1 MAFLPHPLSFVTLG
15 DVVQVKVIVFAQY
28 AGNERQNCQV
38 DATMLQ
44 ALRSHVRRLCTPDQ
58 IDLEEHYQSPAEHIA
73 DLVVHTV
80 GLTLAAV
87 GGIVLAVLSALNG
100 GVGVVMATAIY
111 ALCLVAM
118 LTASTVYNLTRPG
131 AARPVLRRLD
141 EAAIF
146 LMIAGSYTP
155 FTTQR
160 FEGWWSIGFTLVVWL
175 IAFAGVGA
183 KLILPRLSDA
193 FWSGVYVVFGW
204 IAVIALKPLIDT
216 VHPIALGLLV
226 LGGLIYTAGVLFF
239 ISPKLKYRRAIWHG
253 FVVAGAGVHWAA
265 VLVGVVLAPNLA

>member
-1 MAFLPHPLSFVTLG
+1 
-15 DVVQVKVIVFAQY
+15 
-28 AGNERQNCQV
+28 
-38 DATMLQ
+38 MLDFFKRH
-44 ALRSHVRRLCTPDQ
+44 ARRLCTPDQ
-58 IDLEEHYQSPAEHIA
+58 IDLEEHYESRSEHTA

-87 GGIVLAVLSALNG
+87 GGVVLAVLSAIYGGG
-100 GVGVVMATAIY
+100 GVVFATAIY

-118 LTASTVYNLTRPG
+118 LTASTVYNLTRPC

-160 FEGWWSIGFTLVVWL
+160 FEGWWAIGFTLVVWT
-175 IAFAGVGA
+175 IAIAGVAA
-183 KLILPRLSDA
+183 KMVAPRISDA

-204 IAVIALKPLIDT
+204 IAVIALKPMIDT

-226 LGGLIYTAGVLFF
+226 LGGLIYTAGVFFF
-239 ISPKLKYRRAIWHG
+239 IAPKLKYRRAIWHG

>member
-1 MAFLPHPLSFVTLG
+1 MLSFL
-15 DVVQVKVIVFAQY
+15 K
-28 AGNERQNCQV
+28 R
-38 DATMLQ
+38 
-44 ALRSHVRRLCTPDQ
+44 HVRRLCTPDQ
-58 IDLEEHYQSPAEHIA
+58 IDLEEHYQTPSEHTA
-73 DLVVHTV
+73 DLIVHVV

-87 GGIVLAVLSALNG
+87 GGIVLAVMSAIYG
-100 GVGVVMATAIY
+100 GAAAATATAVY

-118 LTASTVYNLTRPG
+118 LTASTVYNLTRPC

-160 FEGWWSIGFTLVVWL
+160 FEGWWSIGFTAVVWA
-175 IAFAGVGA
+175 IAFAGVAA
-183 KLILPRLSDA
+183 KLVAPRISDA

-204 IAVIALKPLIDT
+204 LAVLALKPMIDT
-216 VHPIALGLLV
+216 VNPIALGLLV
-226 LGGLIYTAGVLFF
+226 LGGLIYTAGVFFF

-265 VLVGVVLAPNLA
+265 VLVGVVLAPSFS